1 MSSLPVC
8 VDSCRRHR
16 QGEPQRLDR
25 TASDPAEGRAAMLR
39 TAEMIRS
46 AGFDVDPEF
55 WPIDGAA
62 DCTQSYAGC
71 SDSPVAK

>member
-1 MSSLPVC
+1 MRF
-8 VDSCRRHR
+8 DGDERCRIVWATRD
-16 QGEPQRLDR
+16 DR
-25 TASDPAEGRAAMLR
+25 NNGHDPAEGRAAMRR
-39 TAEMIRS
+39 TAEVIRS

-55 WPIDGAA
+55 WPINGAA

>member
-1 MSSLPVC
+1 
-8 VDSCRRHR
+8 
-16 QGEPQRLDR
+16 
-25 TASDPAEGRAAMLR
+25 MLR

-71 SDSPVAK
+71 SDSSVAK

>member
-1 MSSLPVC
+1 M
-8 VDSCRRHR
+8 R
-16 QGEPQRLDR
+16 
-25 TASDPAEGRAAMLR
+25 R

-55 WPIDGAA
+55 WPVNGAA

-71 SDSPVAK
+71 SDSPVVK